1 MKTITIATRESQLA
15 MWQATHIQTQ
25 LQSLHPE
32 LTIHI
37 LGMTTKGD
45 QILNKA
51 LSKIGGKGLFVKEL
65 ETALLEG
72 RADIAVHSMKDVP
85 MLLPEGLQLAAICR
99 REEPYDAFVSNQ
111 YNRLTD
117 LPAGAIVGTSSL
129 RREAQLRA
137 RLPHLTVTPLRG
149 NVQTRLKRLDQEEYN
164 AIILAAA
171 GLVRLGLHE
180 RIRERISVENSLP
193 APGQGALGI
202 EIFTHRED
210 LHTLLA
216 PLNHEQTTACVTAE
230 RSLAREMGGSCQIP
244 LGAYAQQTGQTLH
257 LRAMLA
263 LPDGS
268 TLLTAE
274 QTAPAN
280 EAESLGKQVAHQLN
294 QHGAQALLQ
303 QISAS

>member
-202 EIFTHRED
+202 EICTHRED

>member
-202 EIFTHRED
+202 EICTHRED

-216 PLNHEQTTACVTAE
+216 PLNHEQTTACVMAE